1 MKAYIAPLDPRED
14 AAREANHRL
23 IEALARHESVATPE
37 AGAILFDRAESPAG
51 VYVLL
56 DGSVEMVFGEA
67 AHKPIFLSVPG
78 TILGLNAVVSDR
90 PLDYTAKAAEGTVVG
105 WVPKS
110 TFFGVLER
118 TPALWMDVLK
128 VLSRD
133 VGSCYDRVRELAEHG
148 HNAARHVAT
157 GRVHLMA

>member
-1 MKAYIAPLDPRED
+1 MKPPIAPTDPRED
-14 AAREANHRL
+14 AARAANLRL

-37 AGAILFDRAESPAG
+37 CGVTLFDRGETPGG

-56 DGSVEMVFGEA
+56 DGSVEMLFGESA
-67 AHKPIFLSVPG
+67 FKPIFLSVPG
-78 TILGLNAVVSDR
+78 TILGLNAIVSDR
-90 PLDYTAKAAEGTVVG
+90 AMDYTARAAEGTIVG

-118 TPALWMDVLK
+118 NPALWMDVLK

-133 VGSCYDRVRELAEHG
+133 VGSCYDRVRELVERGPA
-148 HNAARHVAT
+148 AARHVAA
-157 GRVHLMA
+157 GRVHVMA